1 MKTIDLFVTSITDF
15 NNRYKSDT
23 NGRSYSWDHCYKSF
37 HSARSEHSPNHD
49 YLSLQLAFYLAS
61 WGMYRGSSFLLQKD
75 HTVHTPIVKELLKP
89 QYDSLSGLLC
99 SDLKDKHTQEA
110 LANLWDFMYGYYSD
124 IRKSVHPEAK
134 SGISDTLLTK
144 ILLGTLACTPAYD
157 TYFSAGVKDKH
168 VTTGTYNTKSLLR
181 LVEFYEDNAE
191 TLENLRQKLN
201 VESLPYPQMKLL
213 DLGFW
218 IIGYEKINHKQP

>member
-1 MKTIDLFVTSITDF
+1 MKTIDLFVASITDF
-15 NNRYKSDT
+15 NERYKSDI

-37 HSARSEHSPNHD
+37 HNARSQHSPDYD

-75 HTVHTPIVKELLKP
+75 HTVHTPVVKEILKP
-89 QYDSLSGLLC
+89 QYDTLSGLLC
-99 SDLKDKHTQEA
+99 SDLKDEHTQQMLTE
-110 LANLWDFMYGYYSD
+110 LSDFIRTYYSN

-144 ILLGTLACTPAYD
+144 ILLGTLACVPAYD

-168 VTTGTYNTKSLLR
+168 VTTGTYSIKSLLR

-191 TLENLRQKLN
+191 ALENLRQKLS
-201 VESLPYPQMKLL
+201 VEGLPSPQMKLL

-218 IIGYEKINHKQP
+218 IIGYEKINDKQP